1 MTTVGG
7 DGGVAMAKRV
17 RSIAVAR
24 WFGVVFAF
32 LQVTI
37 YATLPY
43 PDGIQAIAYGLATC
57 LLVANVVIL
66 ALMRGNPSRERVRRV
81 AVGSLVIDVL
91 VANLIVI
98 VYAFDPISALFALLF
113 ILPMEG
119 ALLFGFRGS
128 LAAWGA
134 TAVLYLGREF
144 YGDSLGNPFE
154 LDSYVFRMGL
164 VGLAALIVGF
174 IARDLATERRAAEE
188 ARDRAHHADAW
199 RRRLVAMLAHDLRSP
214 LGTVRMSL
222 NTLSDAE
229 ADLLPER
236 RTQLLGVATRQV
248 NHLLALTS
256 DLLDLASA
264 EEGRLLLYRQH
275 ARVTDLVR
283 TSRDLVA
290 GQTGGMILDIPADL
304 TVWVDPAR
312 VRQVLTNLLSNA
324 VKHGKPPIQIS
335 ARDEGDGF
343 ATIVVRDHGP
353 GVPADRREGL
363 FTPFGPGPEGG
374 DSVGLGTWV
383 IGELTRAHGGRVSYE
398 PADPGARFIVR
409 LPTRA
414 DDQGA
419 GGDATAG

>member
-1 MTTVGG
+1 MITGHDG
-7 DGGVAMAKRV
+7 GGVALAKRV

-24 WFGVVFAF
+24 WFGVGFVF

-37 YATLPY
+37 YATMPY
-43 PDGIQAIAYGLATC
+43 PDGIQAGAYALATC

-66 ALMRGNPSRERVRRV
+66 ALMRGNPTRERVHQL
-81 AVGSLVIDVL
+81 AVGSLVVDVL
-91 VANLIVI
+91 IANLIVLL
-98 VYAFDPISALFALLF
+98 YAFDPISALFAILF

-119 ALLFGFRGS
+119 ALLFGLRGS
-128 LAAWGA
+128 MAAWGA

-154 LDSYVFRMGL
+154 LDSYVFRIGL
-164 VGLAALIVGF
+164 IGLAALIVGF
-174 IARDLATERRAAEE
+174 MARDLDTERRAAEE
-188 ARDRAHHADAW
+188 ARDRAHHGDAW
-199 RRRLVAMLAHDLRSP
+199 RRRLVTMLAHDLRSP

-222 NTLSDAE
+222 STLADPDV
-229 ADLLPER
+229 DLLPER
-236 RTQLLGVATRQV
+236 RAQLLGVATRQV
-248 NHLLALTS
+248 NHMLALTS

-312 VRQVLTNLLSNA
+312 VRQVLTNLLANA
-324 VKHGKPPIQIS
+324 VKHGAPPIQIS
-335 ARDEGDGF
+335 ARDDGDGF

-353 GVPADRREGL
+353 GVPDDRRDGL
-363 FTPFGPGPEGG
+363 FTPFVAGPQGG

-383 IGELTRAHGGRVSYE
+383 TGELTRANGGTVRYE
-398 PADPGARFIVR
+398 SADPGARFVLR

-414 DDQGA
+414 DSPA
-419 GGDATAG
+419 GGDATAT